1 MTAPLYAGARAG
13 LPDSVAALRRIV
25 EAAAALDIRAEPAAR
40 PDAHP
45 DAHPAAR
52 ARAVTLRGDGW
63 SVGLD
68 AGDRGLDLAAEA
80 CDAVVMRGIKEM
92 AVHFLA
98 EIDPPAAEALRWSD
112 GARPGALAADFQAWT
127 WRGARAPVMPGLD
140 RLVFEVE
147 DAARYA
153 GAPMHVR
160 LLVPPV
166 ETGDGE
172 GAAWPRQKP
181 NGGLAWPAGPQAL
194 ATRVYTVRRADVA
207 RGEVE
212 IDAVVHGDDLLAGW
226 AARAR
231 PGWRL
236 GALGPSGGPPA
247 ADAALMAAADLCALP
262 ALARAFEAAPGRR
275 GLAVVAAPPEAAAYL
290 APPPGIALRLLPPDT
305 APEALADALLD
316 AAEAAM
322 GAADPPRW
330 WIAAETAAVRRAR
343 VRLDALGVPRDRRD
357 CVAYWRA

>member
-25 EAAAALDIRAEPAAR
+25 EAAAALDIRAEPA
-40 PDAHP
+40 AHP

-160 LLVPPV
+160 LLVPPAG
-166 ETGDGE
+166 TGDGE
-172 GAAWPRQKP
+172 EAAWPRQKP
-181 NGGLAWPAGPQAL
+181 NGGLAWPAASAPL
-194 ATRVYTVRRADVA
+194 DEVPLLLRAPA
-207 RGEVE
+207 S
-212 IDAVVHGDDLLAGW
+212 
-226 AARAR
+226 
-231 PGWRL
+231 P
-236 GALGPSGGPPA
+236 PSS
-247 ADAALMAAADLCALP
+247 
-262 ALARAFEAAPGRR
+262 AP
-275 GLAVVAAPPEAAAYL
+275 
-290 APPPGIALRLLPPDT
+290 T
-305 APEALADALLD
+305 ASS
-316 AAEAAM
+316 
-322 GAADPPRW
+322 
-330 WIAAETAAVRRAR
+330 
-343 VRLDALGVPRDRRD
+343 
-357 CVAYWRA
+357 